1 MKTAKMVRGIGSRC
15 ASGALLL
22 ASVASLVLAAC
33 NSSNPVAP
41 APPPPT
47 GSSAFTVTLSA
58 SPSSLATGSTTPAT
72 ITVSVRRTDNGQPP
86 PDGTSVS
93 INTSLGSL
101 GTDNSGSPV
110 TITTVT
116 LAGGTAQVNLFA
128 GTATGT
134 AQVNLFAGTATGT
147 AQVLAQVEQST
158 GQVAVPIQTVNP
170 PPFFLISVAPN
181 FGDAV
186 GGQQVTITGSGIQ
199 APVRVTF
206 GDAVARLG
214 TVTTTTIQ
222 VTVPR
227 STQALDVGQTRTVD
241 VEVTNALGQSNSTTD
256 KLVGSWT
263 YSGGD
268 VEPPIGVF
276 SATPSSGRN
285 EGGTTVTINGIGFQ
299 PPVQVLFGLSTG
311 GGFQG
316 LQATVTNASS
326 NQITVV
332 TPSANGVG
340 LSLANQLVNIQ
351 VRNVNTGQSAI
362 GTGLFSYTGSGLFVT
377 SMSPLSGPYTGGTA
391 VTIVGSGFSSSGQFQ
406 VKFGGSVQILNSV
419 SANQTQLNVTT
430 VPVTVTNCQPPSGTL
445 TVTRLDTGAVVNS
458 AINYSYTVPSPN
470 ITGLSPASGSQSGG
484 TAVSIQGT
492 GFNTQVRATFGGAV
506 ATVGSVSSTA
516 VSATTPA
523 FTGTFDTE
531 TCTDSQGMQGK
542 RNKPKAVDVVVTN
555 TATGCADTFPLSYT
569 YQPSDTS
576 CVVPPPTKP
585 TADFT
590 FQNFGTTVL
599 FSDAST
605 NSPTSYLWDFGEPS
619 SGSSN
624 VSTVANPTHVYA
636 SVPPGA
642 TQTFTVRLTASNAGG
657 SGTTAKQ
664 ISVTAP
670 PP

>member
-1 MKTAKMVRGIGSRC
+1 MFRGIGSRC
-15 ASGALLL
+15 ATGALLL
-22 ASVASLVLAAC
+22 ASVAGLVLAAC

-47 GSSAFTVTLSA
+47 GSSTFNVTITA
-58 SPSSLATGSTTPAT
+58 NPSSLATGSTTPST
-72 ITVSVRRTDNGQPP
+72 ISVTVRRSDNGLAPQ
-86 PDGTSVS
+86 DGTTVS

-101 GTDNSGSPV
+101 GTDNSGNP
-110 TITTVT
+110 VT
-116 LAGGTAQVNLFA
+116 LATVPLKSGSAQVS
-128 GTATGT
+128 
-134 AQVNLFAGTATGT
+134 LFAGTATGT
-147 AQVLAQVEQST
+147 AQVLAQVETST

-181 FGDAV
+181 FGNAV
-186 GGQQVTITGSGIQ
+186 GGQLVTITGSGIQ

-214 TVTTTTIQ
+214 NVTATTIQ
-222 VTVPR
+222 ATVPR
-227 STQALDVGQTRTVD
+227 STQPLDVGQTRTVD
-241 VEVTNALGQSNSTTD
+241 VEVTNALGQSNSTSD

-268 VEPPIGVF
+268 VEPPIAVF
-276 SATPSSGRN
+276 SATPSSGKN
-285 EGGTTVTINGIGFQ
+285 EGGTTVTIAGTGFQ
-299 PPVQVLFGLSTG
+299 PPVQVLFGLTTG
-311 GGFQG
+311 GSFQG
-316 LQATVTNASS
+316 LQATVNPGATSS
-326 NQITVV
+326 SISVV

-340 LSLANQLVNIQ
+340 LSLANQLVSIQ

-377 SMSPLSGPYTGGTA
+377 SMTPTSGPYTGGTPVA
-391 VTIVGSGFSSSGQFQ
+391 ITGSGFTPSGRYQ
-406 VKFGGSVQILNSV
+406 VQFGGSVQTFNSI

-430 VPVTVTNCQPPSGTL
+430 VPVTVTNCQPPSGPL

-458 AINYSYTVPSPN
+458 AIRFSYTVPSPN
-470 ITGLSPASGSQSGG
+470 VTGLSPASGSQNGG
-484 TAVSIQGT
+484 TSVSIRGT
-492 GFNTQVRATFGGAV
+492 GFDTASPVRATFGGSV
-506 ATVGSVSSTA
+506 ATVGAVTSTA
-516 VSATTPA
+516 VTATTPA
-523 FTGTFDTE
+523 FTGSFDME
-531 TCTDSQGMQGK
+531 TCTDGQGMQGMRK
-542 RNKPKAVDVVVTN
+542 KPKAVDVVVTN

-585 TADFT
+585 VADFT
-590 FQNFGTTVL
+590 FQTFGTSVL
-599 FSDAST
+599 FSDASA
-605 NSPTSYLWDFGEPS
+605 NSPTSFLWDFGDPS

-636 SVPPGA
+636 SVPPGS
-642 TQTFTVRLTASNAGG
+642 TQTFTVSLTASNAGG
-657 SGTTAKQ
+657 SNTAVKQ

>member
-1 MKTAKMVRGIGSRC
+1 MFRGIGFRC

-22 ASVASLVLAAC
+22 ASVAGLILAAC

-47 GSSAFTVTLSA
+47 GSSTFTVTLAA

-86 PDGTSVS
+86 PNGTNVSV
-93 INTSLGSL
+93 NTSLGSL
-101 GTDNSGSPV
+101 GTDSSGNPV
-110 TITTVT
+110 TITTLA
-116 LAGGTAQVNLFA
+116 LAGGS
-128 GTATGT
+128 

-147 AQVLAQVEQST
+147 AQVLAQVEQSI

-181 FGDAV
+181 FGNAV

-214 TVTTTTIQ
+214 TVTATTIQ
-222 VTVPR
+222 ATVPR
-227 STQALDVGQTRTVD
+227 STQPLDVGQTRTVD
-241 VEVTNALGQSNSTTD
+241 VEVTNALGQSNSTSD

-268 VEPPIGVF
+268 IEPPIAVF
-276 SATPSSGRN
+276 SASPSSGPN
-285 EGGTTVTINGIGFQ
+285 EGNTTVTINGTGFQ
-299 PPVQVLFGLSTG
+299 PPVQVLFGLTIG

-316 LQATVTNASS
+316 LQATVNPGATAT
-326 NQITVV
+326 QISVK

-340 LSLANQLVNIQ
+340 LSLANQLVNVQ

-377 SMSPLSGPYTGGTA
+377 SMSPLSGPYTGGTL
-391 VTIVGSGFSSSGQFQ
+391 VTIQGSGFSSSGQFQ
-406 VKFGGSVQILNSV
+406 VNFGGSVQLLQPGHT
-419 SANQTQLNVTT
+419 QTQLQVKT

-445 TVTRLDTGAVVNS
+445 TVTRLDTGEVANS
-458 AINYSYTVPSPN
+458 AIRFSYTAPSPN
-470 ITGLSPASGSQSGG
+470 ITGLSPTSGSQSGG
-484 TAVSIQGT
+484 TVVSIGGT
-492 GFNTQVRATFGGAV
+492 GFDTQVRATFGGAV
-506 ATVGSVSSTA
+506 ATVGNVSSTS

-531 TCTDSQGMQGK
+531 PCTDSHGMQGK
-542 RNKPKAVDVVVTN
+542 RNKPKLVDVAVTN
-555 TATGCADTFPLSYT
+555 TSTGCADTFPMSYT

-576 CVVPPPTKP
+576 CVVPPPVKP

-590 FQNFGTTVL
+590 FQTFGANVL

-605 NSPTSYLWDFGEPS
+605 NSPTGYLWDFGEPS
-619 SGSSN
+619 SGGSN
-624 VSTVANPTHVYA
+624 VSTVANPSHLYA
-636 SVPPGA
+636 SVPPNQ
-642 TQTFTVRLTASNAGG
+642 TRTFTVSLTASNAGG
-657 SGTTAKQ
+657 SNTAVKQ
-664 ISVTAP
+664 ITVTAP

>member
-1 MKTAKMVRGIGSRC
+1 MTAMTFRGIGFRC

-22 ASVASLVLAAC
+22 ASVAGLILAAC

-41 APPPPT
+41 DPPPPT
-47 GSSAFTVTLSA
+47 GSSAFTVSLSA
-58 SPSSLATGSTTPAT
+58 NPASLATGSTTPST
-72 ITVSVRRTDNGQPP
+72 ISVSVRRTDNGQPP

-101 GTDNSGSPV
+101 GTDNSGNPV
-110 TITTVT
+110 TLTTVRLT
-116 LAGGTAQVNLFA
+116 GGS
-128 GTATGT
+128 AT
-134 AQVNLFAGTATGT
+134 VNLFAGTATGT

-181 FGDAV
+181 FGNAV
-186 GGQQVTITGSGIQ
+186 GGQLVTITGSGIQ

-214 TVTTTTIQ
+214 TVTATTIQ
-222 VTVPR
+222 ATVPH
-227 STQALDVGQTRTVD
+227 STQPLDVGQTRTVD
-241 VEVTNALGQSNSTTD
+241 VEVTNALGQSNSTSD

-268 VEPPIGVF
+268 VQPPLAVF
-276 SATPSSGRN
+276 SATPSSGPN
-285 EGGTTVTINGIGFQ
+285 EGGTTVTIAGIGFL
-299 PPVQVLFGLSTG
+299 PPVQVLFGLSSG

-316 LQATVTNASS
+316 LQATVKPGATAT
-326 NQITVV
+326 QISVV

-351 VRNVNTGQSAI
+351 VRNVNTGESAI
-362 GTGLFSYTGSGLFVT
+362 GTGLFSYTGSGFFVT

-391 VTIVGSGFSSSGQFQ
+391 VTIVGSGFSASGQFQ
-406 VKFGGSVQILNSV
+406 VSFGGSVQTLNSV
-419 SANQTQLNVTT
+419 SNQTQLNVTT

-445 TVTRLDTGAVVNS
+445 TVTRLDTGQIVNS
-458 AINYSYTVPSPN
+458 AIRYTYTAPSPN
-470 ITGLSPASGSQSGG
+470 VTGLSPASGSQNGG
-484 TAVSIQGT
+484 TAVSIQET
-492 GFNTQVRATFGGAV
+492 GFDDSRPSGQVQVRATFGGAV
-506 ATVGSVSSTA
+506 ATVGTVTSTA
-516 VSATTPA
+516 IPVTTPA

-531 TCTDSQGMQGK
+531 TCTDSHGMQGNRK
-542 RNKPKAVDVVVTN
+542 KPKLVDVVVTN
-555 TATGCADTFPLSYT
+555 TATGCADTFPLSFS
-569 YQPSDTS
+569 YQPNDTS

-590 FQNFGTTVL
+590 FQTFGTSVL
-599 FSDAST
+599 FQDAST

-619 SGSSN
+619 SGGSN
-624 VSTVANPTHVYA
+624 VSTVANPTHVYS
-636 SVPPGA
+636 SVPPNT
-642 TQTFTVRLTASNAGG
+642 TQTFTVSLTASNAGG
-657 SGTTAKQ
+657 SGTAVKQ

>member
-1 MKTAKMVRGIGSRC
+1 MKTVMTFRGIGSRC

-22 ASVASLVLAAC
+22 ASVAGLILAAC

-41 APPPPT
+41 DPPPPT
-47 GSSAFTVTLSA
+47 GNSAFTVTLSA
-58 SPSSLATGSTTPAT
+58 SPASLATGSTTPST
-72 ITVSVRRTDNGQPP
+72 ISVSVRRSDNGQPP

-101 GTDNSGSPV
+101 GTDNSGNPV
-110 TITTVT
+110 TITTVR
-116 LAGGTAQVNLFA
+116 LASGAA
-128 GTATGT
+128 S
-134 AQVNLFAGTATGT
+134 VNLFAGTATGT

-181 FGDAV
+181 SGNAV

-214 TVTTTTIQ
+214 NVTATTIQ
-222 VTVPR
+222 ATVPR
-227 STQALDVGQTRTVD
+227 STQPLDVGQTRTVD
-241 VEVTNALGQSNSTTD
+241 VEVTNALGQANSTSD

-268 VEPPIGVF
+268 IEPPLAVF
-276 SATPSSGRN
+276 SATPSSGPN
-285 EGGTTVTINGIGFQ
+285 EGGTTVTIAGTGFQ
-299 PPVQVLFGLSTG
+299 QPVQVLFGLTTG
-311 GGFQG
+311 GTFQG
-316 LQATVTNASS
+316 LQATVNPGTSPTRIS
-326 NQITVV
+326 VV
-332 TPSANGVG
+332 APSANGVG
-340 LSLANQLVNIQ
+340 LSLANQLVSIQ

-377 SMSPLSGPYTGGTA
+377 SMNPQSGPYTGGTP
-391 VTIVGSGFSSSGQFQ
+391 VTIVGSGFSPSGQYQ
-406 VKFGGSVQILNSV
+406 VQFGDSVQTLNSV

-458 AINYSYTVPSPN
+458 ALRFSYTVPSPN
-470 ITGLSPASGSQSGG
+470 VTRLSPASGSQNGG
-484 TAVSIQGT
+484 TSVSIQGT
-492 GFNTQVRATFGGAV
+492 GFDTGSPVRATFGGSV
-506 ATVGSVSSTA
+506 ATVGTVTSTQ

-523 FTGTFDTE
+523 FTGTFDME
-531 TCTDSQGMQGK
+531 TCTDNQGMQGMRK
-542 RNKPKAVDVVVTN
+542 RAKAVDVVVTN
-555 TATGCADTFPLSYT
+555 TATGCADTFPLSFT
-569 YQPSDTS
+569 YQPNDTS
-576 CVVPPPTKP
+576 CVVPPPTRP

-590 FQNFGTTVL
+590 FQTFGVNVL
-599 FSDAST
+599 FTDASA
-605 NSPTSYLWDFGEPS
+605 NSPTSYLWDFGDPS
-619 SGSSN
+619 SGSAN
-624 VSTVANPTHVYA
+624 VSTLANPTHVYG
-636 SVPPGA
+636 SVPPNS
-642 TQTFTVRLTASNAGG
+642 TRTFTVSLTASNAGG
-657 SGTTAKQ
+657 SNTAVKQ